1 MKIGIDPGHGGND
14 PGAVGLN
21 GLQEKPVTLAI
32 ANIIADLLKA
42 KGINIY
48 QTRTQD
54 TTEDLLTRST
64 CINHMKCDLAISIH
78 CNASE
83 NRSAD
88 YIATYI
94 QATGGEAEKLAAKV
108 QEQLV
113 KATGWMD
120 GGVKVANLHMT
131 RETKMPSILVECGF
145 ISNPK
150 QEALLGTVEMQKKI
164 AVAIVQGLLDY
175 IGKEVNIMTVDEA
188 LVILKEKGI
197 ISAVEYWKMA
207 AQCVKYLDNL
217 LISVAN
223 YVK

>member
-1 MKIGIDPGHGGND
+1 
-14 PGAVGLN
+14 
-21 GLQEKPVTLAI
+21 
-32 ANIIADLLKA
+32 
-42 KGINIY
+42 
-48 QTRTQD
+48 
-54 TTEDLLTRST
+54 
-64 CINHMKCDLAISIH
+64 MKCDLAISIH

-188 LVILKEKGI
+188 LVILKEKRYH
-197 ISAVEYWKMA
+197 IS
-207 AQCVKYLDNL
+207 
-217 LISVAN
+217 
-223 YVK
+223 